1 MTNLCESCHT
11 LKQET
16 VSAVVGGIY
25 YRHVCQRCLVG
36 DVDQIS
42 GNAASFDRRRGYEDN
57 AQDTIQPYD
66 AKGANVE
73 FARLYPDKAKQ
84 VFKPDVLT
92 ELKRKM

>member
-1 MTNLCESCHT
+1 MPELCESCHQ
-11 LKQET
+11 LKPDT
-16 VSAVVGGIY
+16 VAAVVGGIY
-25 YRHVCQRCLVG
+25 HRNVCQCCLVG

-66 AKGANVE
+66 AKGPNSE

-84 VFKPDVLT
+84 VFKPEVLE